1 MTIDDAN
8 QFLNPLAFVTLGTV
22 LGAIL
27 NKIFASLDKNRLYW
41 FFYGY
46 SILCGC
52 FLAYSA
58 VATSYAAINGT
69 WYFTLIC
76 NLALVAIT
84 RFYLKKKNI
93 YKTSELDNVINDF
106 TGKADKDYINLLCG
120 DINFFGDGP
129 NEMDKHAQY
138 TYLRTAR
145 FKEINI
151 LCFPPKNNSE
161 RIRYGKI
168 LADMQGVKMR
178 YYQPNEANLSLR
190 GRITRYQGG
199 DRLLM
204 YFKISKQ
211 TYQAIETDTANS
223 NGALYK
229 NIWNLI
235 WDLAKVPDQAELQQF
250 MDLAKK

>member
-1 MTIDDAN
+1 
-8 QFLNPLAFVTLGTV
+8 
-22 LGAIL
+22 
-27 NKIFASLDKNRLYW
+27 
-41 FFYGY
+41 
-46 SILCGC
+46 
-52 FLAYSA
+52 
-58 VATSYAAINGT
+58 
-69 WYFTLIC
+69 
-76 NLALVAIT
+76 
-84 RFYLKKKNI
+84 
-93 YKTSELDNVINDF
+93 
-106 TGKADKDYINLLCG
+106 
-120 DINFFGDGP
+120 
-129 NEMDKHAQY
+129 
-138 TYLRTAR
+138 
-145 FKEINI
+145 
-151 LCFPPKNNSE
+151 
-161 RIRYGKI
+161 
-168 LADMQGVKMR
+168 MQGVKMR